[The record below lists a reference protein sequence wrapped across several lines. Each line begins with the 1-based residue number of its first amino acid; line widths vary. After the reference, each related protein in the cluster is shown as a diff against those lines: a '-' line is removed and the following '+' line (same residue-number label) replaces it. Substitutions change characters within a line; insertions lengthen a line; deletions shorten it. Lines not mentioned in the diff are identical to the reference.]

1 MRDPIP
7 SYDMAPIIYEAAHA
21 TILKESCKELG
32 LQEDVKILEI
42 EGFRW
47 TLEYQQS
54 KEHPDFAMNMIKL
67 ERKLQE
73 KSRRPIDLRLEPLQD
88 KNRRKQRNVLWKGD
102 QK

>member
-7 SYDMAPIIYEAAHA
+7 SFDVAPIIYEAAHA
-21 TILKESCKELG
+21 TILKEACKELG

-42 EGFRW
+42 DGFRW

-54 KEHPDFAMNMIKL
+54 KEHPDFVTNMIKL

-73 KSRRPIDLRLEPLQD
+73 KARRPIDLRLAPRED
-88 KNRRKQRNVLWKGD
+88 ENRRQKRNVLWRAEK
-102 QK
+102 